1 VEILP
6 RDYVSTAEGLFF
18 AVVDFGQEE
27 GRIIS
32 CLRYQQ
38 IREAESTTVS
48 RLRYR
53 KLSASE
59 ADALLS
65 RSYPQ
70 YHYRSERRDIL
81 LHGIPAES
89 ICRHWSA
96 REGLLDLIHAEGSNR
111 VQATARRAVMQLIDG
126 GIQTK
131 HLGISGSL
139 LLGAHGEGSDIDL
152 VCYHNDDFQR
162 ARQLLAGRSGIF
174 QPLTTADWR
183 QAFERRGG
191 ELTFAEYCWHE
202 RRKHNKA
209 MVEGIKLDMDLVVPS
224 SETDL
229 SHWRK
234 KDMVQLRAQ
243 VTEDRFGFHYP
254 ARWTIDHPSIDE
266 VLCFTATYSGQA
278 FRGETIDVAGVLEC
292 HPNGPTRIVV
302 GHSREAENAYLK
314 VVLS

>member
-1 VEILP
+1 MNILP

-27 GRIIS
+27 SRILS
-32 CLRYQQ
+32 FLRYQQ
-38 IREAESTTVS
+38 IREAESTDVS
-48 RLRYR
+48 PLRYL
-53 KLSASE
+53 KLSTSE

-70 YHYRSERRDIL
+70 YHYRSERRDTS
-81 LHGIPAES
+81 LHGVPEES

-96 REGLLDLIHAEGSNR
+96 REGLLDLMHAEGSNR
-111 VQATARRAVMQLIDG
+111 FQRAARKAVMQLIDG
-126 GIQTK
+126 GIQIK
-131 HLGISGSL
+131 NLGISGSL
-139 LLGAHGEGSDIDL
+139 LLGAEGKDSDIDL

-162 ARQLLAGRSGIF
+162 ARQLLAGRSGMF
-174 QPLTTADWR
+174 KPLTTTDWR

-209 MVEGIKLDMDLVVPS
+209 IVEGIKIDIDLIVPPDK
-224 SETDL
+224 TDS

-234 KDMVQLRAQ
+234 KEMVQLRAQ

-254 ARWTIDHPSIDE
+254 ARWTIDHPTIDE
-266 VLCFTATYSGQA
+266 VLCFTATYSGQV

-292 HPNGPTRIVV
+292 HPRGHGRIVV
-302 GHSREAENAYLK
+302 GHSREAKNAYLK
-314 VVLS
+314 VVPS

>member
-1 VEILP
+1 
-6 RDYVSTAEGLFF
+6 VSTAEGLFF

-32 CLRYQQ
+32 FLRYQKIQ
-38 IREAESTTVS
+38 EAESTAVS
-48 RLRYR
+48 PLRYL
-53 KLSASE
+53 KLSTSE

-70 YHYRSERRDIL
+70 YHYRSERRDVS
-81 LHGIPAES
+81 LHGVPEEA

-96 REGLLDLIHAEGSNR
+96 REGLVDLMHAKGTNR
-111 VQATARRAVMQLIDG
+111 FQTTTRQAVMQLIDG

-131 HLGISGSL
+131 NLGISGSL
-139 LLGAHGEGSDIDL
+139 LLGAQGEGSDIDL

-162 ARQLLAGRSGIF
+162 ARQLLADTSGMF

-183 QAFERRGG
+183 QSFDRRGG

-202 RRKHNKA
+202 QRKHNKA
-209 MVEGIKLDMDLVVPS
+209 IVEGIKLDIDLVVPPN
-224 SETDL
+224 ETDS

-234 KDMVQLRAQ
+234 KEMVRLRAQ

-254 ARWTIDHPSIDE
+254 ARWTIDHPSIGE
-266 VLCFTATYSGQA
+266 ILCFTATYSGQA
-278 FRGETIDVAGVLEC
+278 FCGETIDVAGVLEC
-292 HPNGPTRIVV
+292 HPSGQRRVVV

-314 VVLS
+314 VVPS

>member
-1 VEILP
+1 M
-6 RDYVSTAEGLFF
+6 STAEGLIF

-27 GRIIS
+27 GRILS
-32 CLRYQQ
+32 FLRYQQ
-38 IREAESTTVS
+38 IREVELTAVS
-48 RLRYR
+48 PLRYL
-53 KLSASE
+53 KLSTFE

-70 YHYRSERRDIL
+70 YHYRSERRDTA
-81 LHGIPAES
+81 LHGVHAES
-89 ICRHWSA
+89 ICHHWSA
-96 REGLLDLIHAEGSNR
+96 REGLLNLMHAEGSNR
-111 VQATARRAVMQLIDG
+111 FQRAARKAVMQLIDS

-131 HLGISGSL
+131 NLGISGSL
-139 LLGAHGEGSDIDL
+139 LLGAQGEGSDIDL

-162 ARQLLAGRSGIF
+162 ARQLLADTSGIF
-174 QPLTTADWR
+174 QPLTTTDWR
-183 QAFERRGG
+183 QAYERRGG

-209 MVEGIKLDMDLVVPS
+209 MVEGIKLDIDLIVPPDK
-224 SETDL
+224 TDS

-234 KDMVQLRAQ
+234 KEMVQLRAQ
-243 VTEDRFGFHYP
+243 VTEDHFGFHYP
-254 ARWTIDHPSIDE
+254 ARWTIDHPTIDE

-292 HPNGPTRIVV
+292 HPCGSTRIVV

-314 VVLS
+314 VVPS

>member
-1 VEILP
+1 VNILP
-6 RDYVSTAEGLFF
+6 RDYVTTVEGLVF

-32 CLRYQQ
+32 FLRYQQ
-38 IREAESTTVS
+38 IPEAELTAVS
-48 RLRYR
+48 PRRYR
-53 KLSASE
+53 KLSTSE

-65 RSYPQ
+65 RSCPQ
-70 YHYRSERRDIL
+70 YHYRSERRDTS
-81 LHGIPAES
+81 LHGVPAES

-96 REGLLDLIHAEGSNR
+96 REGLVDLMHAEGTNR
-111 VQATARRAVMQLIDG
+111 FQRAARKAVIQLIDG
-126 GIQTK
+126 GIQRK
-131 HLGISGSL
+131 NLGISGSL
-139 LLGAHGEGSDIDL
+139 LLGAQGEGSDIDL
-152 VCYHNDDFQR
+152 VCYDNDDFQR

-174 QPLTTADWR
+174 KPLTTDHWR

-209 MVEGIKLDMDLVVPS
+209 MVEGIKLDIDLVVPS
-224 SETDL
+224 SETDS

-234 KDMVQLRAQ
+234 KERVQLRVQ

-266 VLCFTATYSGQA
+266 VLCFSATYSGQA
-278 FRGETIDVAGVLEC
+278 FRGETVDVAGVVEC
-292 HPNGPTRIVV
+292 HPSGPTRIVV